1 MIFYSKRALT
11 LPFPVAAALFW
22 VALLLAPTPVQ
33 AQSDRLRVDY
43 TVRVSSVEDRL
54 FHVTTDVR
62 NIKQARLDLS
72 LPTWTPGWYTI
83 ENYFKNVLRFKIADA
98 KGSPLPHT
106 MSRKQTWRVDT
117 RGLDRIRV
125 EFDYRADVLALNQAK
140 ITPDWAF
147 FTGTQLFL
155 LAEGHRTKS
164 STLRFDLPPGWKVVS
179 PLKEGADPLTFI
191 ASDYDTLVDAPA
203 LMGNFDLTRFEIE
216 GKPHFF
222 AAAPA
227 GRFSRQPTERF
238 TDMLA
243 KVARAQS
250 AIFGGLPYEKYVY
263 YYFFTRPESNA
274 GGALEHLNSF
284 VSFAPPAAFATPERM
299 IPTASHEFFHLWNVK
314 RIRPAEMWPYD
325 YSRENETPLLW
336 VSEGL
341 TNYYSELTLYRAGL
355 ADRRA
360 FLESVADA
368 IGGVENN
375 EARSY
380 ISPAEASVS
389 TWVGYDT
396 PVAFGIS
403 YYTQG
408 QNLGALLD
416 VSIRHNTGGSSG
428 LDDVMR
434 ALHAGHFKA
443 GRGFTSDDLLGIIN
457 RITKRDYGDFF
468 RRYVWGVEAPPYEA
482 ILAYAGYTLEKSAER
497 SPKLGISLDVT
508 AEGAIVTRVERDSAA
523 AQAGLMT
530 GDTLLSIDGVE
541 TRRGLRL
548 VQEQLAAKIG
558 KTVKVAIKRET
569 GESVLAMQV
578 RSTEVIR
585 YRIVESANP
594 APGALKVREEWLG
607 TQP

>member
-1 MIFYSKRALT
+1 MIFYSKRTLT
-11 LPFPVAAALFW
+11 LPFPIAAALFW
-22 VALLLAPTPVQ
+22 LTLLLTPASVQ
-33 AQSDRLRVDY
+33 AQGDRLTVDY
-43 TVRVSSVEDRL
+43 TVKVSSIEDRL
-54 FHVTTDVR
+54 FHVTADIKD
-62 NIKQARLDLS
+62 IKQARLDLS

-83 ENYFKNVLRFKIADA
+83 ENYFKNVLRFRIADA
-98 KGSPLPHT
+98 KGSPLRHT
-106 MSRKQTWRVDT
+106 MTRKQTWRIDT
-117 RGLDRIRV
+117 RDLSRIRV
-125 EFDYRADVLALNQAK
+125 EFDYRADVLALNQAR

-155 LAEGHRTKS
+155 LAEGHRTTP
-164 STLRFDLPPGWKVVS
+164 STLRFDLPTGWKVVS

-191 ASDYDTLVDAPA
+191 APDYDTLVDAPA
-203 LMGNFDLTRFEIE
+203 LMGSFDLSRFEVE

-227 GRFSRQPTERF
+227 GLFPAQLTSKF

-243 KVARAQS
+243 KVARAQG

-274 GGALEHLNSF
+274 AGALEHLNSYVAF
-284 VSFAPPAAFATPERM
+284 SPPAPFSTPEGM
-299 IPTASHEFFHLWNVK
+299 IGTASHEFFHLWNVK

-341 TNYYSELTLYRAGL
+341 TNYYGELTLYRAGL
-355 ADRRA
+355 ADRNS
-360 FLESVADA
+360 FLESVANA

-403 YYTQG
+403 YYIQG

-416 VSIRHNTGGSSG
+416 LSIRHDTRGSSG

-434 ALHAGHFKA
+434 SLYTEHFKT
-443 GRGFTSDDLLGIIN
+443 GRGFTSDQLLAIIN
-457 RITKRDYGDFF
+457 RTTKRDYRDFF
-468 RRYVWGVEAPPYEA
+468 RRYVWGVEAPPYET
-482 ILAYAGYTLEKSAER
+482 ILGYAGYRLEKSTQQ
-497 SPKLGISLDVT
+497 SPELGIRVNMT
-508 AEGAIVTRVERDSAA
+508 PEGLIVTGVERDSSAGR
-523 AQAGLMT
+523 AGLAP
-530 GDTLLSIDGVE
+530 GDALLSIDGVE
-541 TRRGLRL
+541 ARRGLRRIRR
-548 VQEQLAAKIG
+548 QLMDKIG

-569 GESVLAMQV
+569 REEVLEMEV
-578 RSTEVIR
+578 RSTEETR
-585 YRIVESANP
+585 YRIVEAASP
-594 APGALKVREEWLG
+594 TPDALKVRDGWLASG
-607 TQP
+607 P